1 MAGRK
6 QTPVYSLFSIKEN
19 QSYKGKRALCRLCF
33 TEVANNGSR
42 KEQHILNC
50 KKCSDDIKMKY
61 LGNQK
66 ESKSTTKSRKRKQ
79 SYYKQCFL
87 PFQMGSYLECLN
99 SLLLNKQPLRSLA
112 IDDDPLVSKVLTKPR
127 KVEGF
132 QRLFLPIAKTIKTV
146 EGDEPHFILEEVE
159 NTSIVTPLFKKE
171 EADFVDIVKKRMSFC
186 ISNIHLAANLLDPR
200 YRGKDLSPTEN
211 VQAFQKVYNLSREML
226 DVDENKNWQ
235 IFPERG
241 ASLSNNVSSTAW
253 WIGLCK
259 HCEISKVASRILD
272 LPAISAACERSFSA
286 QANIHSKKRNRLTN
300 EHAEK
305 LLFVSHNLK
314 LTETEQPEF
323 SGNCSQIN
331 VEVGSGQTSN
341 QIHHTETTYTIS
353 QSSQPGSSG
362 FSVRTLKSD
371 KTKSK
376 DTSVHSFES
385 ESDSS
390 SSNIAYE
397 DEESDLSV
405 EAMIGNRS
413 EDSNA
418 EAVEQ
423 EFNEALDGSLEI
435 W

>member
-6 QTPVYSLFSIKEN
+6 QTPVYSSFSIKEN

-33 TEVANNGSR
+33 TE
-42 KEQHILNC
+42 
-50 KKCSDDIKMKY
+50 
-61 LGNQK
+61 
-66 ESKSTTKSRKRKQ
+66 
-79 SYYKQCFL
+79 QCFL
-87 PFQMGSYLECLN
+87 PFQMGSYIECLN

-132 QRLFLPIAKTIKTV
+132 QRLFLPITKTIKTV
-146 EGDEPHFILEEVE
+146 ELDEPHLSSVIQFLNRILEEVE

-186 ISNIHLAANLLDPR
+186 ISNIHLAANLLDPSIQR
-200 YRGKDLSPTEN
+200 KRSVTNRKCKHS

-226 DVDENKNWQ
+226 DVDENKLHVR
-235 IFPERG
+235 E
-241 ASLSNNVSSTAW
+241 VSQHRQMS
-253 WIGLCK
+253 I
-259 HCEISKVASRILD
+259 
-272 LPAISAACERSFSA
+272 
-286 QANIHSKKRNRLTN
+286 QKKRNRLTN
-300 EHAEK
+300 EEAEK

-341 QIHHTETTYTIS
+341 QIHHTETTYTIG

-362 FSVRTLKSD
+362 FSTPLSIALSQSL
-371 KTKSK
+371 TP
-376 DTSVHSFES
+376 
-385 ESDSS
+385 SS
-390 SSNIAYE
+390 SSNITYE

-413 EDSNA
+413 EDSDA

-435 W
+435 CK

>member
-1 MAGRK
+1 M
-6 QTPVYSLFSIKEN
+6 
-19 QSYKGKRALCRLCF
+19 
-33 TEVANNGSR
+33 
-42 KEQHILNC
+42 
-50 KKCSDDIKMKY
+50 
-61 LGNQK
+61 
-66 ESKSTTKSRKRKQ
+66 
-79 SYYKQCFL
+79 
-87 PFQMGSYLECLN
+87 
-99 SLLLNKQPLRSLA
+99 A

-127 KVEGF
+127 VTKLLNKKVEGF
-132 QRLFLPIAKTIKTV
+132 QRLFLPIVKTIKTV
-146 EGDEPHFILEEVE
+146 EGDEPHLSSVIQFLNSILEEVE
-159 NTSIVTPLFKKE
+159 NTSVVTPLFKKE
-171 EADFVDIVKKRMSFC
+171 EEDFVDIVKKRMSFC
-186 ISNIHLAANLLDPR
+186 ISNKHLAPNLLDPR

-226 DVDENKNWQ
+226 DVDENKVMAELANFSRQ
-235 IFPERG
+235 RG
-241 ASLSNNVSSTAW
+241 FTFQQCFINSMVDW
-253 WIGLCK
+253 F
-259 HCEISKVASRILD
+259 V
-272 LPAISAACERSFSA
+272 
-286 QANIHSKKRNRLTN
+286 QALLTN

-314 LTETEQPEF
+314 LTETEQLEF

-341 QIHHTETTYTIS
+341 QIHHTETTYTIG

-390 SSNIAYE
+390 SSNIPYE

-413 EDSNA
+413 EDSDA